1 MQPVK
6 IFIIDDHPLVRAGLK
21 QLIESESDLSVC
33 SEAACMSGTMKLI
46 KECMPDLAI
55 IDLSLPD
62 GNGLELVKRMQSQL
76 PNIPVLVSSMHDEK
90 LFAERALLTGA
101 KGYINKQEAGEQVIE
116 AIRRILKGEVYM
128 SQRLQTHLNMQT
140 AGDSHKTPVSPI
152 ELLTNRELQIFELIG
167 LGMGTSTIADKLH
180 LSIKTIET
188 HRANIKK
195 KLGLGSSIE
204 LTRSAVQ
211 WSLEVH

>member
-76 PNIPVLVSSMHDEK
+76 PNIPVLVSSMHD
-90 LFAERALLTGA
+90 
-101 KGYINKQEAGEQVIE
+101 
-116 AIRRILKGEVYM
+116 
-128 SQRLQTHLNMQT
+128 
-140 AGDSHKTPVSPI
+140 
-152 ELLTNRELQIFELIG
+152 
-167 LGMGTSTIADKLH
+167 
-180 LSIKTIET
+180 
-188 HRANIKK
+188 
-195 KLGLGSSIE
+195 
-204 LTRSAVQ
+204 
-211 WSLEVH
+211 